1 MSLAYSSP
9 KGNIMAR
16 QNIYIRPNLNLVN
29 EVYFSDSSDDF
40 IIRSNSNTNTNTNSS
55 SGSLFSS
62 NDSLCSFED
71 YKISTDVNVNVNV
84 DAEKYKYNNINITL
98 SECNRGIM
106 TSICCGWCSCSRS

>member
-1 MSLAYSSP
+1 MSLAYSGP

-16 QNIYIRPNLNLVN
+16 RNICIRPNLNLVN

-40 IIRSNSNTNTNTNSS
+40 IIRSNSNSNTNSS

-71 YKISTDVNVNVNV
+71 YKIPADVNVNVDV
-84 DAEKYKYNNINITL
+84 DKYKYNNVTL

-106 TSICCGWCSCSRS
+106 TSICCGWCSRS

>member
-1 MSLAYSSP
+1 MSLAYSDP

-16 QNIYIRPNLNLVN
+16 RNIYIRPNLNLVN

-40 IIRSNSNTNTNTNSS
+40 IIRSNSNSNTNTNSS

-71 YKISTDVNVNVNV
+71 YKISADV
-84 DAEKYKYNNINITL
+84 DADKYKYNNVTL

-106 TSICCGWCSCSRS
+106 TSICCGWCSRS

>member
-1 MSLAYSSP
+1 MSLAYSGP

-16 QNIYIRPNLNLVN
+16 RNICIRPNLNLVN

-40 IIRSNSNTNTNTNSS
+40 IIRSNSNSNTNTNSS

-71 YKISTDVNVNVNV
+71 YKIPIDVNVNVNV
-84 DAEKYKYNNINITL
+84 DVDVDKYKYNNVTL

-106 TSICCGWCSCSRS
+106 TSICCGWCSRS

>member
-16 QNIYIRPNLNLVN
+16 RNIYIRPNLNLVN

-40 IIRSNSNTNTNTNSS
+40 IIRSNSNSNTNTNSS

-71 YKISTDVNVNVNV
+71 YKISADVNVNV
-84 DAEKYKYNNINITL
+84 DADKYKYNNINITL

-106 TSICCGWCSCSRS
+106 TSICCGWCSRSRS

>member
-1 MSLAYSSP
+1 MSLVYSDP

-16 QNIYIRPNLNLVN
+16 RNICIRPNLNLVN

-40 IIRSNSNTNTNTNSS
+40 IIRSNSNSNTNTNSS

-62 NDSLCSFED
+62 NDSLCSIED
-71 YKISTDVNVNVNV
+71 YKISAYVDVDI
-84 DAEKYKYNNINITL
+84 DADKYKYNNVTL

-106 TSICCGWCSCSRS
+106 TSICCGWCSRS

>member
-1 MSLAYSSP
+1 MSLVYSDP

-16 QNIYIRPNLNLVN
+16 RNICIRPNLNLVN

-40 IIRSNSNTNTNTNSS
+40 IIRSNSNSNTNSNSS

-71 YKISTDVNVNVNV
+71 YKISADVDV
-84 DAEKYKYNNINITL
+84 DIDADKYKYNNVTL

-106 TSICCGWCSCSRS
+106 TSICCGWCSRS

>member
-1 MSLAYSSP
+1 MSLAYSGP

-16 QNIYIRPNLNLVN
+16 QNIYIRPKLNLVN

-40 IIRSNSNTNTNTNSS
+40 IIRSNSNSNTNTNSS

-71 YKISTDVNVNVNV
+71 YKISADVDV
-84 DAEKYKYNNINITL
+84 DAEKYKYNNVTL

-106 TSICCGWCSCSRS
+106 TSICCGWCSRS

>member
-1 MSLAYSSP
+1 MSLAYSGP

-16 QNIYIRPNLNLVN
+16 RNIYIRPNLNLVN

-40 IIRSNSNTNTNTNSS
+40 IIRSNSNSNTNTNSS

-71 YKISTDVNVNVNV
+71 YKISADVNVNVDV
-84 DAEKYKYNNINITL
+84 DKYKYNNITL

-106 TSICCGWCSCSRS
+106 TSICCGWCSRSRS

>member
-1 MSLAYSSP
+1 MSLAYSGP

-16 QNIYIRPNLNLVN
+16 QNIYIRPKLNLVN

-40 IIRSNSNTNTNTNSS
+40 IIRSNSNSNTNTNSS

-71 YKISTDVNVNVNV
+71 YKIPIDVNVNVNV
-84 DAEKYKYNNINITL
+84 DVDVDKYKYNNVTL

-106 TSICCGWCSCSRS
+106 TSICCGWCSRS